1 MELVPTRP
9 NLFQFAT
16 SELSQDAML
25 CWLASWADPAA
36 SGQDQALHR
45 LGQSFLQAAFAK
57 HGQQLPNIVQP
68 IRVRRQHRN
77 IDVLVVINDTIALC
91 IEDKVG
97 TTEHSGQLQRSV
109 GGLKEDGFSEEQ
121 IIPVYVQTGD
131 QGSYESVRAAGY
143 EILRRRDLIGL
154 LHDYLGHG
162 GSDSIVRDFHGYL
175 SGIERKVEAFRILPF
190 SEWDGD
196 AWQGFYSELQHLLG
210 DGKWDYVPTPAGGFF
225 GYWWHEHSDAES
237 NQYLQI
243 EQHKLCFKISV
254 NDPSNRQQL
263 RSRWIDRILTT
274 ARSGDF
280 PAVRPPHLGTGTCMT
295 VAVFDREYRA
305 VNKQGSLD
313 LDATVATLRS
323 AADFLDKAVAGEPE
337 PSSSAAAQGA

>member
-1 MELVPTRP
+1 MELVQTRP

-36 SGQDQALHR
+36 SDQDQALHR

-68 IRVRRQHRN
+68 IQVRTQHRN

-97 TTEHSGQLQRSV
+97 TTEHSEQLQRAV
-109 GGLKEDGFSEEQ
+109 GGLREDGFSEEQ

-143 EILRRRDLIGL
+143 EIMSRRDLIGL
-154 LHDYLGHG
+154 LDDYLGHG
-162 GSDSIVRDFHGYL
+162 GSDSIARDFHGHL
-175 SGIERKVEAFRILPF
+175 SGIERKVEAFRILPL
-190 SEWDGD
+190 SEWDWY
-196 AWQGFYSELQHLLG
+196 AWRGFYSELQHLL
-210 DGKWDYVPTPAGGFF
+210 DGGEWAYVPTPAGGFV
-225 GYWWHEHSDAES
+225 GYWWHEHSDADS

-243 EQHKLCFKISV
+243 EERKLCFKISV
-254 NDPSNRQQL
+254 NDPSNRCHL
-263 RSRWIDRILTT
+263 RSQWMDRILAV
-274 ARSGDF
+274 ARSRNF
-280 PAVRPPHLGTGTCMT
+280 PAVRPSRLGAGTCMT
-295 VAVFDREYRA
+295 VAVFEGEYRA
-305 VNKQGSLD
+305 VNEQGSLD

-323 AADFLDKAVAGEPE
+323 AEDFLDKAVAGEPE
-337 PSSSAAAQGA
+337 PSSSAAAPGA